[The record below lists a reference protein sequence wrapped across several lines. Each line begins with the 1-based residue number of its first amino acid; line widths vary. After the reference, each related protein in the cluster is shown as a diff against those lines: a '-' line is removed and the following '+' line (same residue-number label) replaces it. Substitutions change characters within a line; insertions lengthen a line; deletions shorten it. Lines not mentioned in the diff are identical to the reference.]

1 MPSDAPMPVDG
12 VTLMDPHTSKT
23 NQCSNKNSKKVSGAK
38 ETMSIFY
45 GHAQRP
51 HRCCHFCLRLVEIQ
65 FFGKGEQSHKRQG
78 APDPYFSCI
87 HPNETNQLN
96 SIHTNVPKGDLC
108 VCFRCNAF

>member
-1 MPSDAPMPVDG
+1 MPSDAPMPADG

-51 HRCCHFCLRLVEIQ
+51 HRCCHFCLR
-65 FFGKGEQSHKRQG
+65 HKCSGGDSVLWERG
-78 APDPYFSCI
+78 AEPQEARS
-87 HPNETNQLN
+87 
-96 SIHTNVPKGDLC
+96 S
-108 VCFRCNAF
+108 